1 MSKFKMS
8 KKDRKT
14 LLKTIL
20 LLGRSFVQLGA
31 QAGLSDEEGVAV
43 CEIASKVAS
52 NSAALLG
59 YSHKESMKITKEAYQ
74 MTDEQC
80 KVVDEELAKEYIKD
94 QTAKA

>member
-31 QAGLSDEEGVAV
+31 QANLSDEEF
-43 CEIASKVAS
+43 K
-52 NSAALLG
+52 NL
-59 YSHKESMKITKEAYQ
+59 
-74 MTDEQC
+74 
-80 KVVDEELAKEYIKD
+80 
-94 QTAKA
+94 TAPIN

>member
-43 CEIASKVAS
+43 CEIAAKVAS

-59 YSHKESMKITKEAYQ
+59 YSHKKSMKITKEAYQ